1 MALTFGSWLPVRV
14 YATTLAMQGDSKTVT
29 RQTFERAAQAMLQ
42 SLAPEPHAPHAAH
55 HAHLLSRYAGR
66 PSMRVLVAGFGAA
79 TMMRQFADD
88 GAAPVGLD
96 YSHSALMWLRRQSH
110 APLVCADIRRLPFA
124 RSTFDAIYADALL
137 GHVAR
142 GDFDE
147 TVRGIR
153 DALRPGGVLGVRLK
167 LGEREGLER
176 HKSGQG
182 QVWRTYWSQT
192 EFIERL
198 YALDFDLRHEQDI
211 TAAQQ
216 VFLILRREY

>member
-1 MALTFGSWLPVRV
+1 MGRKSGYIVTVFMAMPLPDV
-14 YATTLAMQGDSKTVT
+14 ANIT
-29 RQTFERAAQAMLQ
+29 RQTYERAAQAMLDA
-42 SLAPEPHAPHAAH
+42 LAPKPLAPYAAH
-55 HAHLLSRYAGR
+55 HAHLISRFAGR
-66 PSMRVLVAGFGAA
+66 PSMRALVMGYGAA
-79 TMMRQFADD
+79 TMIRQFAED
-88 GAAPVGLD
+88 GASPVGLD
-96 YSHSALMWLRRQSH
+96 FSHSALMWLRRQTHS
-110 APLVCADIRRLPFA
+110 PLVCADVRRLPFA
-124 RSTFDAIYADALL
+124 RSNFDAIYCDAIL

-142 GDFDE
+142 SEFDE

-167 LGEREGLER
+167 LGEGEGMQS
-176 HKSGQG
+176 HKGGKG

-198 YALDFDLRHEQDI
+198 YALDFDLRHEQDV

>member
-1 MALTFGSWLPVRV
+1 MGRKSGYIVTVFMAMPMPD
-14 YATTLAMQGDSKTVT
+14 AAHMT
-29 RQTFERAAQAMLQ
+29 RQTYERAAQAMLDA
-42 SLAPEPHAPHAAH
+42 LAPRPPAPYASH
-55 HAHLLSRYAGR
+55 HAHLISRYVGR
-66 PSMRVLVAGFGAA
+66 PSMRALVMGFGAA
-79 TMMRQFADD
+79 TMMRQFAED

-96 YSHSALMWLRRQSH
+96 FSHSALMRLRRQTH

-124 RSTFDAIYADALL
+124 RSNFDAIYADALL

-142 GDFDE
+142 SEFDE

-167 LGEREGLER
+167 LGEREGLEP
-176 HKSGQG
+176 HKGGQG
-182 QVWRTYWSQT
+182 QVWRTYWSQK

-211 TAAQQ
+211 TPAQQ